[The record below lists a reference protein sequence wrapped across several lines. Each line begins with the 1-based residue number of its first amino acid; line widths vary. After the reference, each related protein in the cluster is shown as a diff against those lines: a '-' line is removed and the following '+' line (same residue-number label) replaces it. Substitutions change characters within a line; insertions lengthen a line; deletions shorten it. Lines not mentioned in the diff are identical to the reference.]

1 MIPSSQVFDQS
12 TMTALLEHDPLVAE
26 YRAFFVLLDWSVV
39 QRWQAQRSPFSGS
52 HGHPLSAYLKAFLI
66 RIKEG
71 LSYTTQ
77 LRAFLEKH
85 PLLVIE
91 LGFQLVL
98 DASQPYGF
106 DVEATLP
113 TRFWLGEKLRQLD
126 RDLLTELLASTG
138 RALQAEIPGLG
149 ETVAF
154 DVKHLYAWVK
164 DNNERTYVPDR
175 YDKTRRLAGDP
186 DCRLGVKR
194 STNQEQPDGSTEEKK
209 ELLWGYGSGVAAA
222 TVADYGDV
230 VLAEYTQPFNEGDV
244 TYFRPLYRQTVATL
258 EQYPT
263 HVTADAAFDAW
274 YVYECAVR
282 HCGIGAVP
290 LNAHSATSLPRDADA
305 TPRCAKGLRMIPTY
319 QFHHTYGYRAQRF
332 RCPLLC
338 PEPTGATCDHEQFA
352 KGKGCVKDVNWELGG
367 IQRVTLDRAGP
378 LYHAI
383 YTQRTCCERINSQAK
398 ELGIEHPKVH
408 NGRSVANLN
417 TLIYLVI
424 NVRALQRAK
433 SINAGLLSFQKGI
446 R

>member
-1 MIPSSQVFDQS
+1 MIPSSHLFDQS
-12 TMTALLEHDPLVAE
+12 TLATLLAIDPLVAD
-26 YRAFFVLLDWSVV
+26 YRAFFAELDWSVV
-39 QRWQAQRSPFSGS
+39 ERWQAQRSACCGS
-52 HGHPLSAYLKAFLI
+52 HGHPLSSYLKAFLV

-71 LSYTTQ
+71 LRYATQ
-77 LRAFLEKH
+77 LRAFLVKH

-126 RDLLTELLASTG
+126 HGLLTELLAGTV

-164 DNNERTYVPDR
+164 HNNERAYVPNR
-175 YDKTRRLAGDP
+175 YDKTQRPTGDP

-222 TVADYGDV
+222 TVPEYGDV

-244 TYFRPLYRQTVATL
+244 TYFRPLYQQAVIAL

-274 YVYECAVR
+274 YVYEPAAR
-282 HCGIGAVP
+282 HGGIGAVP
-290 LNAHSATSLPRDADA
+290 LKQLSHSLFGRAADG
-305 TPRCAKGLRMIPTY
+305 TPRCEQGWLMQPTS
-319 QFHHTYGYRAQRF
+319 QFDHTYGYRAQRF
-332 RCPLLC
+332 RCPLLF
-338 PEPTGATCDHEQFA
+338 PEKTGATCQHDQFA

-367 IQRVTLDRAGP
+367 IQRVTLDREGP
-378 LYHAI
+378 LYHAV

>member
-1 MIPSSQVFDQS
+1 
-12 TMTALLEHDPLVAE
+12 MTALLSHDPLVAE
-26 YRAFFVLLDWSVV
+26 YRTFFSFLDWTVV
-39 QRWQAQRSPFSGS
+39 EQWQAQRSPWTGS
-52 HGHPLSAYLKAFLI
+52 HGHPLSAYLKAFLV

-71 LSYTTQ
+71 LPYATQ
-77 LRAFLEKH
+77 LRAFLVKH

-106 DVEATLP
+106 DVDATLP

-126 RDLLTELLASTG
+126 QGVLTELLAGTV
-138 RALQAEIPGLG
+138 RALADEIPGLG

-164 DNNERTYVPDR
+164 ENNERVYVPER
-175 YDKTRRLAGDP
+175 YDKSKRLSGDP

-194 STNQEQPDGSTEEKK
+194 SSNQEQPDGSTQEKK
-209 ELLWGYGSGVAAA
+209 EYLWGYGSGVAAA
-222 TVADYGDV
+222 TTPDYGDV
-230 VLAEYTQPFNEGDV
+230 VLAEYTQPFNENDV
-244 TYFRPLYRQTVATL
+244 TYFRPLYQQTVVTL

-274 YVYECAVR
+274 YVYEGPAR
-282 HCGIGAVP
+282 HGGISAVP
-290 LNAHSATSLPRDADA
+290 LNQHSHPSYGRATDG
-305 TPRCAKGLRMIPTY
+305 TPYCEKGLLMQPTF
-319 QFHHTYGYRAQRF
+319 QFDHTNGYRAHRF

-338 PEPTGATCDHEQFA
+338 PEATGETCDHEQFA

-367 IQRVTLDRAGP
+367 IQRVTLDREGP
-378 LYHAI
+378 LYHAV

-398 ELGIEHPKVH
+398 ELGIERPRVH
-408 NGRSVANLN
+408 NGRSVAHLN
-417 TLIYLVI
+417 TLIYVVI
-424 NVRALQRAK
+424 NVRALQRAR
-433 SINAGLLSFQKGI
+433 SINTELLSIPSGV